1 MPKKR
6 INSTLS
12 EWRIPFFEP
21 DLGEAELEAVTRV
34 IRSKWLTM
42 GEVTAEFESRF
53 TELVGC
59 RHAVAVSSCTA
70 ALHVALMCLGVGPG
84 DEVICPS
91 LTFVATAN
99 AIRYCGARPVFAD
112 VESLDNWNVSRASV
126 EAVVTAKTKA
136 IIVVHYAGYP
146 CDMPAILEFARSRD
160 LLVVEDA
167 AHAVGASLIGRAMGA
182 WGHFGCFS
190 FFANKNMTTGEGGM
204 LTTDDAELAERA
216 ARMRSHGM
224 TSLTLDRYKGHAF
237 SYDVI
242 DVGYNYRMGELN
254 ASLGLA
260 QLAVLKTRNEQREE
274 WVECYRRRL
283 SSVAGLTVPFRNAVG
298 QSSYHIMPVL
308 LPESVD
314 RQRIMQELKT
324 AGVQTSIHFRPV
336 DTFSSYQ
343 AAGLG
348 PCDYLAHTHQIGARV
363 VTLPLYPSM
372 RLDQLDYVCE
382 ILEWALAS
390 S

>member
-1 MPKKR
+1 M
-6 INSTLS
+6 NSTLS

-112 VESLDNWNVSRASV
+112 VESLDNWNISRASV

-146 CDMPAILEFARSRD
+146 CDMPAILEFARFKEFAYSRRCC
-160 LLVVEDA
+160 A
-167 AHAVGASLIGRAMGA
+167 CGR
-182 WGHFGCFS
+182 
-190 FFANKNMTTGEGGM
+190 
-204 LTTDDAELAERA
+204 R
-216 ARMRSHGM
+216 
-224 TSLTLDRYKGHAF
+224 
-237 SYDVI
+237 
-242 DVGYNYRMGELN
+242 
-254 ASLGLA
+254 
-260 QLAVLKTRNEQREE
+260 
-274 WVECYRRRL
+274 
-283 SSVAGLTVPFRNAVG
+283 
-298 QSSYHIMPVL
+298 
-308 LPESVD
+308 
-314 RQRIMQELKT
+314 
-324 AGVQTSIHFRPV
+324 
-336 DTFSSYQ
+336 
-343 AAGLG
+343 
-348 PCDYLAHTHQIGARV
+348 
-363 VTLPLYPSM
+363 
-372 RLDQLDYVCE
+372 
-382 ILEWALAS
+382 
-390 S
+390 

>member
-1 MPKKR
+1 M
-6 INSTLS
+6 NSTLS

-70 ALHVALMCLGVGPG
+70 ALHVALVCLGVGPG

-324 AGVQTSIHFRPV
+324 AGVQTSIHFPPV

>member
-1 MPKKR
+1 M
-6 INSTLS
+6 NSTLS

-21 DLGEAELEAVTRV
+21 DLGEAELEAVTRL

-53 TELVGC
+53 KDLVGC

-99 AIRYCGARPVFAD
+99 AIGYCGARPVFAD

-136 IIVVHYAGYP
+136 IIVVHYGGYP
-146 CDMPAILEFARSRD
+146 CDMPTILEFARSRD

-167 AHAVGASLIGRAMGA
+167 AHAVGASLNGRAMGA

-190 FFANKNMTTGEGGM
+190 FFSNKNMTTGEGGM
-204 LTTDDAELAERA
+204 LTTDDAELAEHA

-260 QLAVLKTRNEQREE
+260 QLAMLKARNEQRKEL
-274 WVECYRRRL
+274 VECYRHRL
-283 SSVAGLTVPFRNAVG
+283 SSVADLTVPFRNAVG

-343 AAGLG
+343 AVGLG
-348 PCDYLAHTHQIGARV
+348 PCHHLAHTHQIGARV

-372 RLDQLDYVCE
+372 RFDQLDYVCE
-382 ILEWALAS
+382 ILERALAS

>member
-1 MPKKR
+1 
-6 INSTLS
+6 
-12 EWRIPFFEP
+12 
-21 DLGEAELEAVTRV
+21 
-34 IRSKWLTM
+34 
-42 GEVTAEFESRF
+42 
-53 TELVGC
+53 
-59 RHAVAVSSCTA
+59 
-70 ALHVALMCLGVGPG
+70 MCLGVGPG

-324 AGVQTSIHFRPV
+324 AGVQTSIHFPPV